1 MSDERPINLQIA
13 DIEAQASFEFRM
25 SDKRKS
31 ERAFVD
37 DALKERLAE
46 ALTETEPLRRKLAD
60 ITDALDSAPD
70 DVGDLPDG
78 VDSFLITIKEARGA
92 DKVAELVSLVK
103 ALSERLAVKP
113 VVTLVKP
120 LARKPRARVG
130 ATTQML
136 PGLAA
141 ANDVKLDEPHVP
153 KLGSVST

>member
-1 MSDERPINLQIA
+1 MSDERPIHLQVS
-13 DIEAQASFEFRM
+13 DIEAQAGFEWRM

-31 ERAFVD
+31 VSAFVD

-46 ALTETEPLRRKLAD
+46 ALTETEPLRRKLTD
-60 ITDALDSAPD
+60 ITEALDSVPD

-78 VDSFLITIKEARGA
+78 VDSFLTTIKEARGA
-92 DKVAELVSLVK
+92 DKVHGMIALVK

-120 LARKPRARVG
+120 LAKKPRARVG

-136 PGLAA
+136 PGLA